1 MNQHGITGILL
12 VRTQSDG
19 GHQVSLEYLL
29 IIAENRPWCDPVDG
43 S

>member
-1 MNQHGITGILL
+1 VCQHGGQSILL
-12 VRTQSDG
+12 VGSELHHFLIAYGT
-19 GHQVSLEYLL
+19 